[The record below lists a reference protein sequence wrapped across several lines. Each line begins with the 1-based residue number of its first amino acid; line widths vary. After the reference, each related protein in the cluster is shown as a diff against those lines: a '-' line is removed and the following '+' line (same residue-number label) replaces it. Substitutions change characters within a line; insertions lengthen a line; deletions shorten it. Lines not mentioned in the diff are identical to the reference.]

1 MHTGNMRGRRFFTPL
16 FYSLAI
22 LTIALVLTLGL
33 SGCGERASAEGPEGA
48 GSTAEV
54 PESGSVRSSEETA
67 AEEEPFDIAVFIPGV
82 LAGSPLYQM
91 LADGVTQA
99 VDAHEQATV
108 KVVEGGFNQAEWR
121 DKVTELAAAGKYELI
136 ISSNPA
142 LPEICDRVSKNFP
155 RQKFLLFDGYLEGN
169 DSIYT
174 FRYNQ
179 YEQAF
184 LAGHMAGLVTTNGM
198 PGANPDL
205 KIGLI
210 AGQEYPD
217 MNQAIKPGFLAG
229 ARMVNDDISLD
240 FRVVGNWYDATKAAE
255 LAQSMVKSGV
265 DVILPIAGGA
275 NQGVIKTA
283 EESDTYIHWF
293 DTNGYANSP
302 GRIIGSTALLQ
313 EQAAREITAKAIE
326 GSLQYGEAEVVGVA
340 DGWVTFIS
348 SDPLYTDA
356 VPEELR
362 MRQKGL
368 LEKMVSGD
376 IRFEMPR

>member
-1 MHTGNMRGRRFFTPL
+1 MHTGNNRGRRFSKWFMHGTVFITMAL
-16 FYSLAI
+16 ILA
-22 LTIALVLTLGL
+22 LGL
-33 SGCGERASAEGPEGA
+33 SGCGEKTTVEGPKG
-48 GSTAEV
+48 T
-54 PESGSVRSSEETA
+54 RSSEEA
-67 AEEEPFDIAVFIPGV
+67 AAAEEPFDIAVFIPGV

-99 VDAHEQATV
+99 VDAHDQATV
-108 KVVEGGFNQAEWR
+108 KIVEGGFNQAEWQ
-121 DKVTELAAAGKYELI
+121 DKVTELAAAEKYELI
-136 ISSNPA
+136 VSSNPA
-142 LPEICDRVSKNFP
+142 LPEICARVSEDFP
-155 RQKFLLFDGYLEGN
+155 QQKFLLFDGYLEGN

-198 PGANPDL
+198 PGANPEL

-229 ARMVNDDISLD
+229 ARMVNEEISLD

-283 EESDTYIHWF
+283 EENDIYIHWF

-302 GRIIGSTALLQ
+302 GRVIGSTALLQ
-313 EQAAREITAKAIE
+313 EQAAREITEKAIE
-326 GSLQYGEAEVVGVA
+326 GSLRYGEAEVVGVA
-340 DGWVTFIS
+340 DGWVTFIA
-348 SDPLYTDA
+348 SDPLYTDT

-368 LEKMVSGD
+368 LEKMANGD